1 MLRRTRT
8 GTQYL
13 ASVAVIWTEAIKLG
27 VCIAAQGAEC
37 ARTASQRGLGF
48 RQEALHQAS
57 EILGRSWPMLVPAA
71 LFVMQQVRYP
81 FCSLFLSCLG
91 VRWQGQM
98 KRWAHE
104 KPESPL
110 RSE

>member
-1 MLRRTRT
+1 MCIERDAGYAIRTRT

-37 ARTASQRGLGF
+37 ARTTSQRGLGF

-71 LFVMQQVRYP
+71 LFVMQQVRCP
-81 FCSLFLSCLG
+81 FCSPFLSCLG
-91 VRWQGQM
+91 VRRQCQM
-98 KRWAHE
+98 NRWVHG
-104 KPESPL
+104 
-110 RSE
+110 